1 MTTHFA
7 QIINDNI
14 LFSGMA
20 DLSLNSFTLAILQ
33 YKPHKRSPVP
43 FEELH
48 TVTSQNTQK
57 NY

>member
-20 DLSLNSFTLAILQ
+20 DFAWEICLWI
-33 YKPHKRSPVP
+33 H
-43 FEELH
+43 LH
-48 TVTSQNTQK
+48 
-57 NY
+57 